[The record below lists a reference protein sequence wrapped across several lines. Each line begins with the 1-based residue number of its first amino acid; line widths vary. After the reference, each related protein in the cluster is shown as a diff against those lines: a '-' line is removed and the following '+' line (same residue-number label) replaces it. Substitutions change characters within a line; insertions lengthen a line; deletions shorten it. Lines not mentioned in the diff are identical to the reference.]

1 MRRIYQHANLTLVPA
16 SAGSVSTGFLSNN
29 CKLDYKIEPFEIVL
43 DRRNEIPESVALG
56 YLSGYRRDLDPVN
69 SRAWI
74 FQEQL
79 LSPHIMMFSYN
90 GIHLICSKGHDGNDH
105 RHEFMKQSFPDINVE
120 IPLFSGA
127 FEEPHMDRIET
138 LMTTRQLWLLIRN
151 EYTRRH
157 LSYSRDKLNAIA
169 AVAEAVSGTPELGPV
184 YFAGLWQKSL
194 IEDLHWMRIH
204 PLNARLH
211 IRPKDYRAPS
221 WSWASIDGHVIH
233 EDRDI
238 TARETFHFKTV
249 RCTIDLESPSF
260 PFGTV
265 TGGLLVVDG
274 RMRTFFW
281 HFAKNATTAGADGF
295 LCEVAG
301 GSRKS
306 MVGEVNLDTMEPE
319 LQSDIVV
326 NCIAMSLLRYRQ
338 SQIAGLLLLPVKSGC
353 YRRVGF
359 FRVWNP
365 TTFDNVV
372 NSVVS
377 II

>member
-1 MRRIYQHANLTLVPA
+1 MRQIYQHANLTLVAA
-16 SAGSVSTGFLSNN
+16 SAESVSAGFLSNN
-29 CKLDYKIEPFEIVL
+29 HKLDYKIEPFEIGL
-43 DRRNEIPESVALG
+43 DDRNETTESVAVG
-56 YLSGYRRDLDPVN
+56 YLSGYMRDRDSVN

-90 GIHLICSKGHDGNDH
+90 GIHLICSKGHAGNNH
-105 RHEFMKQSFPDINVE
+105 RHGLMKQLLPDINLE
-120 IPLFSGA
+120 IPLFADA
-127 FEEPHMDRIET
+127 FQEPHMARIET
-138 LMTTRQLWLLIRN
+138 LTTTRQLWLLIRT

-157 LSYSRDKLNAIA
+157 LSYGKDKLNAIA
-169 AVAEAVSGTPELGPV
+169 AVAEAVSGAPELGPV

-194 IEDLHWMRIH
+194 VEDLHWMRMY

-233 EDRDI
+233 EDRDE
-238 TARETFHFKTV
+238 TARETFHFKIV
-249 RCTIDLESPSF
+249 RCAVDLDSPNF
-260 PFGTV
+260 PFGAV
-265 TGGLLVVDG
+265 TGGLLVVEG

-281 HFAKNATTAGADGF
+281 NFAKDAKTADADGF
-295 LCEVAG
+295 LYEIAD

-306 MVGEVNLDTMEPE
+306 IVGEVNLDAIEPQ
-319 LQSDIVV
+319 LRSDIAV

-338 SQIAGLLLLPVKSGC
+338 RQIAGLLLLPANSGC

-365 TTFDNVV
+365 TTFENAV

-377 II
+377 VI